1 MITIR
6 LIDGTWIADM
16 SQSENASEIQHLF
29 GTMLLP
35 TPYTAQTSAAT
46 VQRAVQALNDEH
58 VQVQS

>member
-16 SQSENASEIQHLF
+16 SQSESAARIQHLF

-35 TPYTAQTSAAT
+35 TPYTVKTSAAT
-46 VQRAVQALNDEH
+46 VQRALQALNDEQ